1 VFFGAHRPYQVLVW
15 KPGMPAS
22 SMVGTSGRDG
32 ERFVEVTASARSR
45 PEAMK
50 GMAEGMESNIIW
62 IWPPI
67 RSVRAGELPL

>member
-1 VFFGAHRPYQVLVW
+1 MLVR

-22 SMVGTSGRDG
+22 SMVGTSGREG
-32 ERFVEVTASARSR
+32 ERLAEVTASARSR

-50 GMAEGMESNIIW
+50 GMAEGMESNMSW
-62 IWPPI
+62 ICPPI